1 MIPFFGT
8 CNAVTDGDGF
18 TRAKRPVMRPMPR
31 GATLGDFVPTS
42 THNRFNGMEREAIST
57 TVGSQP
63 ARNQPDILTSRAKP
77 VIPSP
82 TISKKQVKK
91 LEELNIKKKTV
102 KATRQKSTPR
112 SVAALDST
120 LMSCRAKSS
129 VGNDDNYVKEQLNVL
144 ENAVLAAIN
153 EYKVTGGTVALTGEV
168 DNKERIL
175 GGCGGTPDTRY
186 PATAGSVN
194 LVGDVKDDES
204 IPGLDRPFTQEETD
218 DLYRD
223 VKAKVIEDSC
233 NLIFDDDDG
242 DDAEEVVAVAAP
254 AAKVRVGVAADSG
267 ATDNVIG
274 LDDLPDGVV
283 PEGPAGPPFSNAS
296 GGDIKKYGK
305 VVTLLEN
312 ADGKVGC
319 GWTACAVTRPLHS
332 VSKVCG
338 PEEGPGVQ
346 DFMFNNRI
354 GVVMPP
360 GLVDLLL
367 KHIKPVA
374 RYPRRGGLY
383 VGDFEMSSFTR
394 QGPAR

>member
-1 MIPFFGT
+1 MF
-8 CNAVTDGDGF
+8 
-18 TRAKRPVMRPMPR
+18 
-31 GATLGDFVPTS
+31 
-42 THNRFNGMEREAIST
+42 
-57 TVGSQP
+57 
-63 ARNQPDILTSRAKP
+63 
-77 VIPSP
+77 
-82 TISKKQVKK
+82 
-91 LEELNIKKKTV
+91 
-102 KATRQKSTPR
+102 
-112 SVAALDST
+112 
-120 LMSCRAKSS
+120 SS
-129 VGNDDNYVKEQLNVL
+129 L
-144 ENAVLAAIN
+144 
-153 EYKVTGGTVALTGEV
+153 
-168 DNKERIL
+168 
-175 GGCGGTPDTRY
+175 
-186 PATAGSVN
+186 
-194 LVGDVKDDES
+194 
-204 IPGLDRPFTQEETD
+204 
-218 DLYRD
+218 
-223 VKAKVIEDSC
+223 

-242 DDAEEVVAVAAP
+242 DDAEEVVAVAAV
-254 AAKVRVGVAADSG
+254 AEKVRVGVAADSG

-274 LDDLPDGVV
+274 LDDLPDGVI
-283 PEGPAGPPFSNAS
+283 PEGPPGAPFSNAS
-296 GGDIKKYGK
+296 GGAIKKYGK
-305 VVTLLEN
+305 VTTLMEN

>member
-1 MIPFFGT
+1 M
-8 CNAVTDGDGF
+8 A
-18 TRAKRPVMRPMPR
+18 
-31 GATLGDFVPTS
+31 
-42 THNRFNGMEREAIST
+42 
-57 TVGSQP
+57 
-63 ARNQPDILTSRAKP
+63 
-77 VIPSP
+77 
-82 TISKKQVKK
+82 
-91 LEELNIKKKTV
+91 
-102 KATRQKSTPR
+102 
-112 SVAALDST
+112 VAAL
-120 LMSCRAKSS
+120 
-129 VGNDDNYVKEQLNVL
+129 
-144 ENAVLAAIN
+144 
-153 EYKVTGGTVALTGEV
+153 
-168 DNKERIL
+168 
-175 GGCGGTPDTRY
+175 
-186 PATAGSVN
+186 
-194 LVGDVKDDES
+194 
-204 IPGLDRPFTQEETD
+204 
-218 DLYRD
+218 
-223 VKAKVIEDSC
+223 
-233 NLIFDDDDG
+233 
-242 DDAEEVVAVAAP
+242 